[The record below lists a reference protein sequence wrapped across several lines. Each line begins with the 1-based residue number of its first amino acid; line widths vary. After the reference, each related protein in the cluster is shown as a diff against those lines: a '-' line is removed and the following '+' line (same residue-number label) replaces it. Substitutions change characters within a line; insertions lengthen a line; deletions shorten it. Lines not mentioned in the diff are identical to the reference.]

1 VLNQT
6 TTCPT
11 CGAPINGKAFV
22 VDFMVD
28 YITIAGKPYKV
39 TPKSMKAFSVLLEAD
54 GVVTKK
60 RLALSLWPHYQPASV
75 KHSLCNEVCRLRKA
89 IAGSGCHIK
98 THKFQGY
105 SMQFEGGTA

>member
-1 VLNQT
+1 M

-11 CGAPINGKAFV
+11 CGSRINGKAFV
-22 VDFMVD
+22 DSRMD

-39 TPKSMKAFSVLLEAD
+39 APKSILLFSVLLETD
-54 GVVTKK
+54 GVVSKK
-60 RLALSLWPHYQPASV
+60 RLALSLWPHHPPASIR
-75 KHSLCNEVCRLRKA
+75 HGLGNEIFRLRKA